1 MMFNTYRSLI
11 LIFIIFPSSFF
22 PAELNQIEEA
32 SELKEV
38 FLDFKYP
45 DKKIQIIADRSYIL
59 SDKIFELQGVSI
71 ATQVG
76 DKSFNINSLIATFD
90 QTSKKIYMEDSVK
103 FVTRLEDKQIIIS
116 SEELQYDMSEDNLS
130 SSKKSIVTFNDLKV
144 ISSNFS
150 FLQSGEDIKAIFLDG
165 KVSLTL
171 SNEVSTGMA
180 NKVIVLFDKNQ
191 IFLEGDATFD
201 QKGLFMKSDFIHYDI
216 SKNEII
222 KSLNSRVEK
231 SI

>member
-1 MMFNTYRSLI
+1 MFNTYRSLI
-11 LIFIIFPSSFF
+11 LIFLIFPSSFF

-76 DKSFNINSLIATFD
+76 DKSFNIKSLIATFD
-90 QTSKKIYMEDSVK
+90 QTSKKIFMEDSVK

-116 SEELQYDMSEDNLS
+116 SEELQYDISEDNLS
-130 SSKKSIVTFNDLKV
+130 SSKKSIVTFNNLKV

-180 NKVIVLFDKNQ
+180 NKVIVFFDKNQ

-201 QKGLFMKSDFIHYDI
+201 QKGLLMKSDFIHYDI

>member
-1 MMFNTYRSLI
+1 MFDTYRSLI
-11 LIFIIFPSSFF
+11 LIFLISPSSFF

-45 DKKIQIIADRSYIL
+45 DKKIQIIADRSHIL

-71 ATQVG
+71 ATQAG

-90 QTSKKIYMEDSVK
+90 QTSKKIFMEDSVK

-116 SEELQYDMSEDNLS
+116 SEELQYDMNKDNLS

-150 FLQSGEDIKAIFLDG
+150 FLQNGEDIKAIFLDG

-201 QKGLFMKSDFIHYDI
+201 QKGLLMKSDFIHYDM

>member
-1 MMFNTYRSLI
+1 MFNTYRSLI
-11 LIFIIFPSSFF
+11 LIFLIFPSSFF

-71 ATQVG
+71 ATQSG
-76 DKSFNINSLIATFD
+76 DKSLNINSSIATYD
-90 QTSKKIYMEDSVK
+90 QSSKKIYMEDSVK

-116 SEELQYDMSEDNLS
+116 SEELQYDFREDNLS
-130 SSKKSIVTFNDLKV
+130 SSKKSIVTLNDLKV

-150 FLQSGEDIKAIFLDG
+150 FLQSGEEIKAIFLDG
-165 KVSLTL
+165 KVSLTQ

-180 NKVIVLFDKNQ
+180 NKVIILFDKNQ

-201 QKGLFMKSDFIHYDI
+201 QKGLLMKSDFIHYDI

>member
-1 MMFNTYRSLI
+1 MFNTYRSLI
-11 LIFIIFPSSFF
+11 LIFLIFPSSFF

-71 ATQVG
+71 ATQAG
-76 DKSFNINSLIATFD
+76 DKSFNIKSLIATFD

-116 SEELQYDMSEDNLS
+116 SEELQYDMSKDNLS

-201 QKGLFMKSDFIHYDI
+201 QKGLLMKSDFIHYDI

>member
-1 MMFNTYRSLI
+1 MFNTCRSLI
-11 LIFIIFPSSFF
+11 LIFLIFPSSFF
-22 PAELNQIEEA
+22 LAEFNQIEEA

-45 DKKIQIIADRSYIL
+45 DKKIQIIADRSYIS

-71 ATQVG
+71 ATQAG
-76 DKSFNINSLIATFD
+76 DKSFNINSLIAIFD

-116 SEELQYDMSEDNLS
+116 SEELQYDMSKDNLS

-150 FLQSGEDIKAIFLDG
+150 FLQSGEDIKAIFLEG

-180 NKVIVLFDKNQ
+180 NKVIILFDKNQ

-201 QKGLFMKSDFIHYDI
+201 QKGLLMKSDFIHYDI

>member
-1 MMFNTYRSLI
+1 MFNTYRSLI
-11 LIFIIFPSSFF
+11 LIFLIFPSSFF

-90 QTSKKIYMEDSVK
+90 QTSKKIFMEDSVK

-116 SEELQYDMSEDNLS
+116 SEELQYDMSKDNLS

-180 NKVIVLFDKNQ
+180 NKVIVFFDKNQ

-201 QKGLFMKSDFIHYDI
+201 QKGLLMKSDFIHYDI

>member
-1 MMFNTYRSLI
+1 MFNTYRSLI
-11 LIFIIFPSSFF
+11 LIFLIFPSSFI

-71 ATQVG
+71 ATQAG

-144 ISSNFS
+144 ISSNLS

-201 QKGLFMKSDFIHYDI
+201 QKGLLIKSDFIHYDI

>member
-11 LIFIIFPSSFF
+11 LIFLIFPSSFF

-38 FLDFKYP
+38 FLDFNYP

-116 SEELQYDMSEDNLS
+116 SEELQYDISEDNLS

-180 NKVIVLFDKNQ
+180 NKVIVFFDKNQ

-201 QKGLFMKSDFIHYDI
+201 QKGLLMKSDFIHYDI

>member
-1 MMFNTYRSLI
+1 MFNTYRSLI
-11 LIFIIFPSSFF
+11 LIFLIFPSSFF

-38 FLDFKYP
+38 FLDFNYP
-45 DKKIQIIADRSYIL
+45 DKKIQIIADRFYIL

-71 ATQVG
+71 ATQAG

-116 SEELQYDMSEDNLS
+116 SEELQYDMSKDNLS

-180 NKVIVLFDKNQ
+180 NKVIVFFDKNQ

-201 QKGLFMKSDFIHYDI
+201 QKGLLMKSDFIHYDM

>member
-1 MMFNTYRSLI
+1 MFNTYRSLI
-11 LIFIIFPSSFF
+11 LIFLIFPSSFF

-71 ATQVG
+71 ATQAG
-76 DKSFNINSLIATFD
+76 DKSFNIKSLIATFD

-116 SEELQYDMSEDNLS
+116 SEELQYDMSKDNLS

-180 NKVIVLFDKNQ
+180 NKVIVFFDKNQ

-201 QKGLFMKSDFIHYDI
+201 QKGLLMKSDFIHYDI

>member
-1 MMFNTYRSLI
+1 MFNTYRSLI

-38 FLDFKYP
+38 FLDFNYP

-71 ATQVG
+71 ATKAG

-201 QKGLFMKSDFIHYDI
+201 QKGLLMKSDFIHYDI

>member
-1 MMFNTYRSLI
+1 M
-11 LIFIIFPSSFF
+11 
-22 PAELNQIEEA
+22 
-32 SELKEV
+32 V
-38 FLDFKYP
+38 
-45 DKKIQIIADRSYIL
+45 
-59 SDKIFELQGVSI
+59 
-71 ATQVG
+71 
-76 DKSFNINSLIATFD
+76 
-90 QTSKKIYMEDSVK
+90 DSVK

-191 IFLEGDATFD
+191 IILEGDATFD
-201 QKGLFMKSDFIHYDI
+201 QKGLLIKSDFIHYDK

>member
-1 MMFNTYRSLI
+1 MFNTYRSLI
-11 LIFIIFPSSFF
+11 LIFLISPSSFF

-116 SEELQYDMSEDNLS
+116 SEELQYDMSKDNLS

-201 QKGLFMKSDFIHYDI
+201 QKGLLMKSDFIHYDI

>member
-1 MMFNTYRSLI
+1 MFNTYRSLI
-11 LIFIIFPSSFF
+11 LIFLIFPSSFF

-38 FLDFKYP
+38 FLDFNYP

-71 ATQVG
+71 ATQAG

-90 QTSKKIYMEDSVK
+90 QTSKKIFMEDSVK

-116 SEELQYDMSEDNLS
+116 SEELQYDISEDNLS

-150 FLQSGEDIKAIFLDG
+150 FLQNGEDIKAIFLDG

-201 QKGLFMKSDFIHYDI
+201 QKGLLMKSDFIHYDI

>member
-1 MMFNTYRSLI
+1 MFNTYRSLI
-11 LIFIIFPSSFF
+11 LIFLIFPSSFF

-38 FLDFKYP
+38 FLDFNYP

-71 ATQVG
+71 ATQAG

-90 QTSKKIYMEDSVK
+90 KTSKKIYMEDSVK

-201 QKGLFMKSDFIHYDI
+201 QKGLLMKSDFIHYDM

>member
-1 MMFNTYRSLI
+1 MFNTCRSLI
-11 LIFIIFPSSFF
+11 LIFLIFPSSFF
-22 PAELNQIEEA
+22 LAEFNQIEEA

-71 ATQVG
+71 ATQAG

-90 QTSKKIYMEDSVK
+90 QTSKKIYLEDSVK

-201 QKGLFMKSDFIHYDI
+201 QKGLLMKSDFIHYDI

>member
-1 MMFNTYRSLI
+1 MFNTYRSLI
-11 LIFIIFPSSFF
+11 LIFLIFPSSFF

-38 FLDFKYP
+38 FLDFNYP

-90 QTSKKIYMEDSVK
+90 QTSKKIFMEDSVK

-201 QKGLFMKSDFIHYDI
+201 QKGLLMKSDFIHYDI

>member
-1 MMFNTYRSLI
+1 MFNTYRSLI
-11 LIFIIFPSSFF
+11 LIFLIFPSSFF

-71 ATQVG
+71 ATQAG

-116 SEELQYDMSEDNLS
+116 SEELQYDFREDNLS

-150 FLQSGEDIKAIFLDG
+150 FLQSGEEIKAIFLDG
-165 KVSLTL
+165 KVSLTQ

-201 QKGLFMKSDFIHYDI
+201 QKGLLMKSDFIHYDI

>member
-1 MMFNTYRSLI
+1 MFNTYRSLI
-11 LIFIIFPSSFF
+11 LIFLIFPSSFF

-116 SEELQYDMSEDNLS
+116 SEELQYDISEDNLS

-180 NKVIVLFDKNQ
+180 NKVIVFFDKNQ

-201 QKGLFMKSDFIHYDI
+201 QKGLLMKSDFIHYDI

>member
-1 MMFNTYRSLI
+1 MFNTYRSLI
-11 LIFIIFPSSFF
+11 LIFLVFPSSFF

-71 ATQVG
+71 ATQAG

-201 QKGLFMKSDFIHYDI
+201 QKGLLIKSDFIHYDI

>member
-1 MMFNTYRSLI
+1 MFNTYRILI
-11 LIFIIFPSSFF
+11 LLFLIFPSSFF
-22 PAELNQIEEA
+22 PVELNQIEEA

-45 DKKIQIIADRSYIL
+45 DKKIQITADRSYIS

-71 ATQVG
+71 ATQAG

-116 SEELQYDMSEDNLS
+116 SEELHYDMSEDNLS

-201 QKGLFMKSDFIHYDI
+201 QKGLLIKSDFIHYDI

>member
-11 LIFIIFPSSFF
+11 LIFLVFPSSFF

-116 SEELQYDMSEDNLS
+116 SEELQYDMSKDNLS

-180 NKVIVLFDKNQ
+180 NKVIVLFNKNQ

-201 QKGLFMKSDFIHYDI
+201 QKGLLMKSDFIHYDI

>member
-1 MMFNTYRSLI
+1 MFDTYRSLI
-11 LIFIIFPSSFF
+11 LIFLISPSSFF

-71 ATQVG
+71 ATQAG

-116 SEELQYDMSEDNLS
+116 SEELQYDISEDNLS

-201 QKGLFMKSDFIHYDI
+201 QKGLLMKSDFIHYDI

>member
-1 MMFNTYRSLI
+1 MFDTYRSLI
-11 LIFIIFPSSFF
+11 LIFLISPSSFC

-45 DKKIQIIADRSYIL
+45 DKKIQIIADRSYML

-71 ATQVG
+71 ATQAG

-165 KVSLTL
+165 KVSLTQ

-180 NKVIVLFDKNQ
+180 NKVIILFDKNQ

-201 QKGLFMKSDFIHYDI
+201 QKGLLMKSDFIHYDI

>member
-1 MMFNTYRSLI
+1 MFDTYRSLI
-11 LIFIIFPSSFF
+11 LIFLISPSSFF

-71 ATQVG
+71 ATQSG
-76 DKSFNINSLIATFD
+76 DKSLNINSSIATYD
-90 QTSKKIYMEDSVK
+90 QSSKKIYMEDSVK

-116 SEELQYDMSEDNLS
+116 SEELQYDFREDNLS

-150 FLQSGEDIKAIFLDG
+150 FLQSGEEIKAIFLDG

-191 IFLEGDATFD
+191 ILLEGDATFD
-201 QKGLFMKSDFIHYDI
+201 QKGLLMKSDFIHYDM

-222 KSLNSRVEK
+222 KSLNSKVEK

>member
-1 MMFNTYRSLI
+1 MFNTYRSLI
-11 LIFIIFPSSFF
+11 LIFLIFPSSFF

-38 FLDFKYP
+38 FLDFNYP

-201 QKGLFMKSDFIHYDI
+201 QKGLLMKSDFIHYDI

>member
-1 MMFNTYRSLI
+1 MFDTYRSLI
-11 LIFIIFPSSFF
+11 LIFLISPSSFF

-71 ATQVG
+71 ATQAG
-76 DKSFNINSLIATFD
+76 DKSFNIKSLIATFD
-90 QTSKKIYMEDSVK
+90 QTSKKIFMEDSVK

-116 SEELQYDMSEDNLS
+116 SEELQYDMSKDNLS

-201 QKGLFMKSDFIHYDI
+201 QKGLLMKSDFIHYDI

>member
-1 MMFNTYRSLI
+1 MFNTYRSLI
-11 LIFIIFPSSFF
+11 LIFLIFPSSFF

-180 NKVIVLFDKNQ
+180 NKVIVFFDKNQ

-201 QKGLFMKSDFIHYDI
+201 QKGLLMKSDFIHYDI

>member
-1 MMFNTYRSLI
+1 MFIGHRFLI
-11 LIFIIFPSSFF
+11 NIFLIFFSTCIS
-22 PAELNQIEEA
+22 AESNQIDEISDIEG
-32 SELKEV
+32 V
-38 FLDFKYP
+38 FLDFNYP
-45 DKKIQIIADRSYIL
+45 DKKVQMIADRTFIL
-59 SDKIFELQGVSI
+59 SDEVFELQGVSI
-71 ATQVG
+71 TSESA
-76 DKSFNINSLIATFD
+76 DKTLNINSSIATYD
-90 QTSKKIYMEDSVK
+90 QSSNKIYMEDSVK

-116 SEELQYDMSEDNLS
+116 SEELQYDMSKDNLS

-201 QKGLFMKSDFIHYDI
+201 QKGLLMKSDFIHYDM

-222 KSLNSRVEK
+222 KSLNSKVEK

>member
-1 MMFNTYRSLI
+1 MFNTYRSLI
-11 LIFIIFPSSFF
+11 LIFLIFPSSFF

-38 FLDFKYP
+38 FLDFNYP
-45 DKKIQIIADRSYIL
+45 DKKIQIIADRFYIL

-71 ATQVG
+71 ATQAG

-90 QTSKKIYMEDSVK
+90 QTSKKIFMEDSVK

-201 QKGLFMKSDFIHYDI
+201 QKGLLMKSDFIHYDM

>member
-1 MMFNTYRSLI
+1 MFNTYRSFI
-11 LIFIIFPSSFF
+11 LIFLIFPSSFF

-71 ATQVG
+71 ATQAG
-76 DKSFNINSLIATFD
+76 DKSLNINSSIATYD
-90 QTSKKIYMEDSVK
+90 QSLKKIYMEDSVK

-191 IFLEGDATFD
+191 ILLEGDATFD
-201 QKGLFMKSDFIHYDI
+201 QKGLLMKSDFIHYDM

-222 KSLNSRVEK
+222 KSLNSKVEK

>member
-1 MMFNTYRSLI
+1 MFNTYRSLI
-11 LIFIIFPSSFF
+11 LIFLIFPSSFF

-71 ATQVG
+71 ATQAG
-76 DKSFNINSLIATFD
+76 DKSFNINSLIAIFD

-116 SEELQYDMSEDNLS
+116 SEELQYDISKDNLS

-165 KVSLTL
+165 KVSLTQ

-180 NKVIVLFDKNQ
+180 NKVIILFDKNQ

-201 QKGLFMKSDFIHYDI
+201 QKGLLMKSDFIHYDI